1 MQSTT
6 SKVVLLAV
14 LVVAAV
20 GLFIVLSGD
29 DDDSGSDTTTETTAQ
44 QGTTATTNTAPA
56 APTASI
62 AVKGREPVGGVQDV
76 EVTKGDVVTLQ
87 VSSDAA
93 GEVHVHGYEIEKEV
107 EAGGTVQ
114 VKFTADIDGKFEI
127 EQHFESGDPHEA
139 EIAELTVQPG

>member
-20 GLFIVLSGD
+20 GLFVVLSGD
-29 DDDSGSDTTTETTAQ
+29 DDDSGSDTTSQ
-44 QGTTATTNTAPA
+44 QSTTATTDTAPA
-56 APTASI
+56 APSAPTASI

-107 EAGGTVQ
+107 EAGGTIQ